1 MHWLLFCDHIMFLTI
16 AFLGLISEGKLSGGV
31 NQEGIEYYNKLINR
45 LLGKGQELI
54 LKFQNVINLFNF
66 L

>member
-1 MHWLLFCDHIMFLTI
+1 MFLTI
-16 AFLGLISEGKLSGGV
+16 SFLGLISEGKLSGGV

-54 LKFQNVINLFNF
+54 LIFQNVISLFNF

>member
-1 MHWLLFCDHIMFLTI
+1 MFCAYIMFLTI
-16 AFLGLISEGKLSGGV
+16 SFLGLISEGKLSGGV

-54 LKFQNVINLFNF
+54 LIFQNVISLFNF